1 MTSINGLVVRLW
13 SRDLPRPEFLSIQAS
28 LTSSFLTMFVLWF
41 AILLTA
47 DAAGLVDLQDIID
60 SHLETAGDGVSADIE
75 GRVRCRDITDI
86 ETLCEHKKQCM
97 DVMPDLPD
105 LCRSFKREKTGVD
118 EFVEIIDM
126 RRSETHIISMLSD
139 VIQGYAD
146 ASPPL
151 IIQGPKNLTVTP
163 GSQYQLECKAEG
175 APTPKLTITRLE
187 EASLNRV
194 KSKKN
199 KLDVQMSAAHVI
211 HKNERVQIQDEG
223 WYRCVAANNR
233 GVVFADAYLRV
244 YDLCGDITC
253 TGGKI
258 CVPDNEAATA
268 SCVCPECV
276 DPSYDP
282 LCGSD
287 CVTHFNF
294 CQLELKN
301 CLYGTSYTRFLDSR
315 FCPDFTPPE
324 FTVTPPRTLAVTEG
338 KAFTLTCKAAPAGRS
353 PGPQPI
359 ISWYL
364 ADYEAPTNEDPTL
377 YEPDYGQKLGDGETI
392 KLRMKDDHDIFCVA
406 HQCKHGQS
414 IPIDIVSD
422 SVYVTVA
429 PGEIN
434 VWRGGPSCQVFGD
447 PHIITFD
454 NAVYE
459 FEGHCEYILA
469 MDCEKRKWSVYGSF
483 DTCSTHGRGACLS
496 SVTLYYNGEVSL
508 ELLRGKIVNNA
519 GKRFDVPVET
529 TPAKITTKSG
539 ETLYVFEKDGWV
551 VVKFNFAYDSHYELR
566 WDGLMSAQILLG
578 ANAPATCGL
587 CGNANN
593 NTADDFQMRW
603 TGDVVENVNEF
614 GDSWRIDRRNKCK
627 KTAEMPEWE
636 WEKDFADRKQAATT
650 VCNKKF
656 DAPQLVKCATGTG
669 YGKQV
674 SPKPYKEAC
683 VSDYMR
689 SDFLPDELA
698 GLNMA
703 CVTVMNYAERCG
715 NEANKNHLWREESG
729 CAGETEELEKF
740 KEFIGEFDC
749 DF

>member
-1 MTSINGLVVRLW
+1 
-13 SRDLPRPEFLSIQAS
+13 
-28 LTSSFLTMFVLWF
+28 MFVLWF
-41 AILLTA
+41 AVLLTA
-47 DAAGLVDLQDIID
+47 DAAGLLDLQDIIN
-60 SHLETAGDGVSADIE
+60 SHLDGSGDPDKSVDTVGS

-105 LCRSFKREKTGVD
+105 LCRSFKRETTGVD

-126 RRSETHIISMLSD
+126 RRSETHIIEMLSD
-139 VIQGYAD
+139 LGSYAD
-146 ASPPL
+146 ASPPV

-194 KSKKN
+194 RSKGN
-199 KLDVQMSAAHVI
+199 DIGVQMSAAHVI
-211 HKNERVQIQDEG
+211 HKNERVQPQDEG
-223 WYRCVAANNR
+223 WYRCVAANSR
-233 GVVFADAYLRV
+233 GVVFADAFLRV
-244 YDLCGDITC
+244 YDLCGDIVC

-268 SCVCPECV
+268 ECVCPECV
-276 DPSYDP
+276 DLTYNP

-287 CVTHFNF
+287 CVTHFNY

-301 CLYGTSYTRFLDSR
+301 CLYGTSYTRFLDGS

-324 FTVTPPRTLAVTEG
+324 FIETPPREVSAVEG
-338 KAFTLTCKAAPAGRS
+338 KAFTLTCKAGPAGKS
-353 PGPQPI
+353 PGPPPI
-359 ISWYL
+359 ISWYM
-364 ADYEAPTNEDPTL
+364 ADYEAPTLDAENPTL
-377 YEPDYGQKLGDGETI
+377 FGPDYGQKLGDGETI
-392 KLRMKDDHDIFCVA
+392 KLRMKENSDVFCVA

-414 IPIDIVSD
+414 IPIDIVAD
-422 SVYVTVA
+422 QVSVYVA

-459 FEGHCEYILA
+459 FEGHCEYVLA
-469 MDCEKRKWSVYGSF
+469 MECDTRKWSVYGSF
-483 DTCSTHGRGACLS
+483 ETCSTHGRGACLS
-496 SVTLYYNGEVSL
+496 SVTLYYNKEVSL
-508 ELLRGKIVNNA
+508 ELLRGKIVNNG
-519 GKRFDVPVET
+519 GKRFEVAKTGVS
-529 TPAKITTKSG
+529 KITTSSG
-539 ETLYVFEKDGWV
+539 EDLYIFEKDDWV
-551 VVKFNFAYDSHYELR
+551 VIKFNVAPDGSSHYELR
-566 WDGLMSAQILLG
+566 WDGLMSAQVLLG
-578 ANAPATCGL
+578 ADAPPTCGL
-587 CGNANN
+587 CGNANKDP
-593 NTADDFQMRW
+593 TDDFQMRW
-603 TGDVVENVNEF
+603 TGDVVKSAAKF
-614 GDSWRIDRRNKCK
+614 GDSWRIDRRNKCEL
-627 KTAEMPEWE
+627 TAEMPEWE
-636 WEKDFADRKQAATT
+636 WEKEFADRKQEATR
-650 VCNKKF
+650 VCNKMF
-656 DAPQLVKCATGTG
+656 DSPQLVKCSTGTG
-669 YGKQV
+669 YGNQV
-674 SPKPYKEAC
+674 SAKPYRDAC

-689 SDFLPDELA
+689 SDFLPDEMV

-703 CVTVMNYAERCG
+703 CVAVMNYAERCG

-740 KEFIGEFDC
+740 KQFIGEFDC